1 MLENNRTA
9 AAISES
15 VVFAIAL
22 ATGSYSG
29 ATGNSEKNF
38 GSVLRNGSFLASL
51 ITLRGLLTYLI
62 VAILIIDEIN
72 NPRMQAFRY
81 KQNRLQQLR
90 GFCAVVETGSVSKA
104 AIRLNLTQPTV
115 SLQVQSLERDL
126 RAILLERRGPRI
138 EVTFEGEL
146 LYELARPLVEG
157 LTSLDE
163 NFESRRNNVEQGRL
177 AIAAGEST
185 IHYVLPRAVKQFSA
199 EHPGIVLTLNNVTGQ
214 QGLQQLRDRIVDF
227 CVGPMLDTPSDIAFE
242 PVVAF
247 APVLIAPL
255 GHPLSKLRKI
265 SLRDISR
272 HPLILPP
279 RHLSTW
285 RQVEMVFLQH
295 NLPYE
300 VRLEM
305 GGWEVIKRYV
315 ELGMGISIVMSVC
328 LTGRE
333 RLEVIPVDRY
343 FPKRVYGIVQLNTRT
358 LSPQARAFI
367 ATFKRSAPK
376 GE

>member
-1 MLENNRTA
+1 MR
-9 AAISES
+9 
-15 VVFAIAL
+15 V
-22 ATGSYSG
+22 
-29 ATGNSEKNF
+29 
-38 GSVLRNGSFLASL
+38 
-51 ITLRGLLTYLI
+51 
-62 VAILIIDEIN
+62 
-72 NPRMQAFRY
+72 FRY
-81 KQNRLQQLR
+81 KQNRLQQLK
-90 GFCAVVETGSVSKA
+90 GFCAVVETRSVSKA
-104 AIRLNLTQPTV
+104 AGRLRLTQPTV
-115 SLQVQSLERDL
+115 SLQIQSLERDL
-126 RAILLERRGPRI
+126 RTSLFERHGPKI
-138 EVTFEGEL
+138 EITFEGEL

-163 NFESRRNNVEQGRL
+163 NFESRRNNVEQGKL

-199 EHPGIVLTLNNVTGQ
+199 EHPGIALTLNNVTGQ

-255 GHPLSKLRKI
+255 GHTLSKLRRI

-272 HPLILPP
+272 YPLILPP

-333 RLEVIPVDRY
+333 RLEVIPVNRY